1 MKNKTKIKILVL
13 LDALLIV
20 WLVLSIYQRNIRYD
34 EKSFN
39 CQDMSQEIK
48 NVLDRFH
55 VPCEIIIGNHKD
67 TKGIIFERHAWIR
80 ILGIDF
86 ESTLLCPFYPN
97 TWIWNEEK

>member
-34 EKSFN
+34 VKDFN
-39 CQDMSQEIK
+39 CEDMSWEIK
-48 NVLDRFH
+48 NSLDRYDIPSE
-55 VPCEIIIGNHKD
+55 VIIGNHKN
-67 TKGIIFERHAWIR
+67 TKGIITERHAWIR